1 MTTIQASEP
10 VSTRPIFRNPEH
22 QAQFDRLG
30 YVEWE
35 FLSPEELS
43 DLNGLF
49 DKTVRQSRTT
59 YAHFSKMLYYIS
71 IFDQDIEKRKMLN
84 LIVKAMF
91 REKVARLMVDY
102 RILLC
107 NFMAKQ
113 PGGGEIEVHQDF
125 SFVDEDRF
133 VGFNLWVPLEDANE
147 GNGGFYMVPGSH
159 KVLPP
164 SHRSASAPDTLTRY
178 NETLKRYM
186 TAKPVKA
193 GTGLVFD
200 HRLFHYSPSNES
212 TRWRPAVQLV
222 LIPQE
227 AEPVILKY
235 DKARDPEHLQMCR
248 IDESYLTEENIW
260 QSQREL
266 AIVGAKPYVPLPSET
281 EIVALVESL
290 RADLGR
296 TETRRPS

>member
-1 MTTIQASEP
+1 M
-10 VSTRPIFRNPEH
+10 TRPIFRNPAH
-22 QAQFDRLG
+22 QASFDRLG
-30 YVEWE
+30 YVMHD
-35 FLSPEELS
+35 FLDADELA

-49 DKTVRQSRTT
+49 DKTVRQERTT
-59 YAHFSKMLYYIS
+59 CSHFSKLLYYIS
-71 IFDQDIEKRKMLN
+71 IFDQDVEKRKTLN
-84 LIVKAMF
+84 LVVRSMF

-133 VGFNLWVPLEDANE
+133 TGFNLWVPLEHTDE
-147 GNGGFYMVPGSH
+147 GNGCFYMVPGSH

-186 TAKPVKA
+186 EPKPVKA
-193 GTGLVFD
+193 GSGLLFD
-200 HRLFHYSPSNES
+200 HRLFHYSPSNVS
-212 TRWRPAVQLV
+212 DRWRPAVQLV
-222 LIPQE
+222 VIPQE
-227 AEPVILKY
+227 AEPVIMRY
-235 DKARDPEHLQMCR
+235 DKDRDPDNLQVCR
-248 IDESYLTEENIW
+248 IDEQYLTEENIW
-260 QSQREL
+260 QPEREL
-266 AIVGAKPYVPLPSET
+266 QVVGSKPYVPLPSEG

-290 RADLGR
+290 RARLD
-296 TETRRPS
+296 TTDTRRPS